1 MVEKTREIK
10 VTNRGSGSVGY
21 TIPDLGNL
29 SRHFENGE
37 TKTLTF
43 DELEKLSW
51 IPGGEYIL
59 KNCLVVEDEEAV
71 NQLLNK
77 VEPEYY
83 YSEDDV
89 KRLLTTGS
97 LEEFLDCLDFAPDGV
112 LDMVKTMAVELPLN
126 DVAKREAILDK
137 LNFDVTKA
145 IEIKK
150 VVNPEGEKKTDEG
163 RRVAAPSKTT
173 EAAPA
178 RRVII
183 KKTETEKAE

>member
-51 IPGGEYIL
+51 VPGGEYLL

-83 YSEDDV
+83 YSKDDV
-89 KRLLTTGS
+89 KRLLTIGTID
-97 LEEFLDCLDFAPDGV
+97 EFLDCLDFAPVGV

-126 DVAKREAILDK
+126 DVAKRDAILNK

-145 IEIKK
+145 IELRKSMNI
-150 VVNPEGEKKTDEG
+150 ETEKKAGEG
-163 RRVAAPSKTT
+163 RRAATPSKTT

-178 RRVII
+178 RRVI
-183 KKTETEKAE
+183 KKVEKSE